1 MPSLTCL
8 LGLNTHEF
16 MNTWQISIETTPNPD
31 AMKFVAN
38 QTIAAENRAFHAA
51 TETASSPLAK
61 KLFSFPWAKSVLIG
75 SDFVSVVKQDWVDWD
90 VLAEPLAQ
98 LIQEHL
104 ERGEGVLVETI
115 ETAAPVVVSDDPLTQ
130 KIIDLLNAEIRPAV
144 AMDGGDIVFQ
154 RFDADTGRVYLHMQ
168 GACSGCPSSTFTLK
182 EGIESRMREAF
193 PEVQEVI
200 SI

>member
-1 MPSLTCL
+1 
-8 LGLNTHEF
+8 
-16 MNTWQISIETTPNPD
+16 MNSYQVSIETTPNPE
-31 AMKFVAN
+31 AMKFVVN
-38 QTIAAENRAFHAA
+38 QTIAAGSHAFHAA

-75 SDFVSVVKQDWVDWD
+75 PSFVSVVKQDWVDWD

-104 ERGEGVLVETI
+104 ERGEGVIVEVAKT
-115 ETAAPVVVSDDPLTQ
+115 EAVEAVKFSNDPLTQ

-154 RFDADTGRVYLHMQ
+154 RFEADSGRVFLHMQ
-168 GACSGCPSSTFTLK
+168 GACSGCPSSAFTLK
-182 EGIESRMREAF
+182 EGIEVRLKEMI

-200 SI
+200 AI

>member
-1 MPSLTCL
+1 M
-8 LGLNTHEF
+8 
-16 MNTWQISIETTPNPD
+16 TWKITIETTPNPE
-31 AMKFVAN
+31 ALMFKVN
-38 QTIAAENRAFHAA
+38 QTIASENRAFHSAA
-51 TETASSPLAK
+51 ETASSPLAK
-61 KLFSFPWAKSVLIG
+61 KLFNFPWAKSILIG
-75 SDFVSVVKQDWVDWD
+75 PDFVSVVKQDWVDWT
-90 VLAEPLAQ
+90 VLAEPLSD

-104 ERGEGVLVETI
+104 ERGEGVLLEAVESTS
-115 ETAAPVVVSDDPLTQ
+115 AAPVSSDDPLTQ

-182 EGIESRMREAF
+182 EGIETRMREAI